1 MITKSQAKRKQDI
14 KTKLMAAIAMLLV
27 SSIMMVSSTYAWFT
41 LSTAPEV
48 TGIQTSVGANG
59 NLEMALLPESG
70 NVNDINSAQ
79 GDSAKGWTIKN
90 KTWGNLVDLSDS
102 SYGLTQIELYPSA
115 LNVATW
121 KEEGK
126 LNPATIAAALLKTPS
141 YGADGRVDSLV
152 ANTTT
157 STYDVS
163 STSFSNDTEH
173 AAAKGVRV
181 VGAASGMTDR
191 QLAYRNYRSAAS
203 TAMVQAQ
210 NAAMASLKQNGQGL
224 ANIAIKHAM
233 TSTATHT
240 QQEVLVLKAIVED
253 LLGTDSKTGS
263 LQYIEKAY
271 INYIIAYGASKANS
285 SMDDNAFAA
294 FANTIG
300 AMNSLEAVVAELG
313 TYGMNVNDVPGVSK
327 LLATIEKAES
337 AEEKIDALIG
347 TGDNIAWSSIS
358 VAMTDLVNPEMMTIN
373 GKFKA
378 YEAKEHVS
386 ELVQAIKDGITL
398 NVKPGSGVYAD
409 IADHCGNYKASVTLE
424 DIEYSGIEV
433 GDVTATMAT
442 ETNQN
447 PTYLDAY
454 AAVIVAAGAPESGAG
469 SQSMPISETYGYVID
484 LAFRTNAAA
493 SDLLLQTAPK
503 DRIYN
508 GDGNEE
514 VMGHGSTMTFESQNA
529 QFGAEQVKNLMKA
542 IRIVFL
548 QEGNVLATAKLD
560 MSAATDTQGGTGA
573 TAPIKLYTVNA
584 ATTTYTEATGITEFA
599 AGVTYYT
606 KAADSDTYTAVE
618 AGTAFDGSV
627 TYYTATTAAQSETFV
642 DDQASA
648 KIVAL
653 TQNQAATVSVLVY
666 LDGEYITNADVA
678 ISGKSAIGTMNL
690 QFSSSAQLDP
700 MDYAPLMEQGEET
713 QATQYDVTVDTV
725 AANKATAGQDYTY
738 TLEDG
743 KTIDSITVGG
753 VALETTDYTIAEKV
767 VTIPAAKVTGAIVI
781 TTKNV

>member
-70 NVNDINSAQ
+70 DVKDITSSQ
-79 GDSAKGWTIKN
+79 GDGAEAWAKKN

-115 LNVATW
+115 LNVASW
-121 KEEGK
+121 KEDGI
-126 LNPATIAAALLKTPS
+126 NPATIAAAMLKTPA
-141 YGADGRVDSLV
+141 YGADGRVSELV
-152 ANTTT
+152 EKTTT
-157 STYDVS
+157 STFDVS
-163 STSFSNDTEH
+163 SGTFSNNAEH

-191 QLAYRNYRSAAS
+191 QLAYRNFRSAAS

-233 TSTATHT
+233 NSDTTHT
-240 QQEVLVLKAIVED
+240 QDEVKVLKAIVED
-253 LLGTDSKTGS
+253 LLGTDAKPGS
-263 LQYIEKAY
+263 LQYIEEAY
-271 INYIIAYGASKANS
+271 INYIIAYGASKSS
-285 SMDDNAFAA
+285 SMDDNAFEA

-300 AMNSLEAVVAELG
+300 AMDSLEAVVAELG
-313 TYGMNVNDVPGVSK
+313 DYGISVDNAPGISK
-327 LLATIEKAES
+327 LLATIASVKEAET
-337 AEEKIDALIG
+337 KIVAL
-347 TGDNIAWSSIS
+347 TKNGDGSDRGDDVTWGEINT
-358 VAMTDLVNPEMMTIN
+358 AMKYLVDPAQMTIN
-373 GKFKA
+373 NSFPA
-378 YEAKEHVS
+378 FEAKKHVN
-386 ELVQAIKDGITL
+386 ELIQAVKDGITL

-424 DIEYSGIEV
+424 DIEYNGIEV
-433 GDVTATMAT
+433 GNVTATMAT
-442 ETNQN
+442 ETDQN

-454 AAVIVAAGAPESGAG
+454 AAAIVAAGAPESGAG

-584 ATTTYTEATGITEFA
+584 ATTTYEEATEGATHYYDTTDSTYKPA
-599 AGVTYYT
+599 DAGHPATHKAVTT
-606 KAADSDTYTAVE
+606 
-618 AGTAFDGSV
+618 
-627 TYYTATTAAQSETFV
+627 AQSETFV

-700 MDYAPLMEQGEET
+700 MDYAPLMAQGNPPAAGGETPEQGTE
-713 QATQYDVTVDTV
+713 VT
-725 AANKATAGQDYTY
+725 
-738 TLEDG
+738 
-743 KTIDSITVGG
+743 
-753 VALETTDYTIAEKV
+753 
-767 VTIPAAKVTGAIVI
+767 P
-781 TTKNV
+781 

>member
-70 NVNDINSAQ
+70 DVKDINSAQ
-79 GDSAKGWTIKN
+79 GDGGKAWAIKN
-90 KTWGNLVDLSDS
+90 KTWGNLVDLSDP

-121 KEEGK
+121 KEDGN
-126 LNPATIAAALLKTPS
+126 LNPATIAAAMLKTPA
-141 YGADGRVDSLV
+141 YGADGRVSELV
-152 ANTTT
+152 EKTTT
-157 STYDVS
+157 STFDAS
-163 STSFSNDTEH
+163 GTFSNDAEH

-240 QQEVLVLKAIVED
+240 QDEVKVLKAIVDD
-253 LLGTDSKTGS
+253 LLGTESKTGA
-263 LQYIEKAY
+263 LQYIEDAY

-300 AMNSLEAVVAELG
+300 AMDSLEAVVAELG
-313 TYGMNVNDVPGVSK
+313 TYGISVNDVPGISK
-327 LLATIEKAES
+327 LIATIASVKEAETEIEALTKAVDGS
-337 AEEKIDALIG
+337 AR
-347 TGDNIAWSSIS
+347 GDDVTWTEIS
-358 VAMTDLVNPEMMTIN
+358 GAMAYLVDPEQMTIN
-373 GKFKA
+373 NSFPA
-378 YEAKEHVS
+378 FEAKEHVN
-386 ELVQAIKDGITL
+386 ELIQAIKDGITL

-424 DIEYSGIEV
+424 DIEYNGIEV
-433 GDVTATMAT
+433 GNVNATMAT
-442 ETNQN
+442 ETDQN

-454 AAVIVAAGAPESGAG
+454 AAAIVAAGAPESGAG

-493 SDLLLQTAPK
+493 SDLLLQTAAV
-503 DRIYN
+503 DRIYQNSSGTEVQGPN
-508 GDGNEE
+508 GTTETT
-514 VMGHGSTMTFESQNA
+514 MGGGSTMTFESQNA

-584 ATTTYTEATGITEFA
+584 ATTTYEEATEGATHYYDTTDSTYKPA
-599 AGVTYYT
+599 DAGHPATHKAVTT
-606 KAADSDTYTAVE
+606 
-618 AGTAFDGSV
+618 
-627 TYYTATTAAQSETFV
+627 AQSETFV

-700 MDYAPLMEQGEET
+700 MDYAPLMAQGNPPAAGGETPEQGTE
-713 QATQYDVTVDTV
+713 VT
-725 AANKATAGQDYTY
+725 
-738 TLEDG
+738 
-743 KTIDSITVGG
+743 
-753 VALETTDYTIAEKV
+753 
-767 VTIPAAKVTGAIVI
+767 P
-781 TTKNV
+781 

>member
-70 NVNDINSAQ
+70 DVNDITSAQ
-79 GDSAKGWTIKN
+79 GDGGKAWAIKN
-90 KTWGNLVDLSDS
+90 ESWGNLVDLSDS

-121 KEEGK
+121 KEDGN
-126 LNPATIAAALLKTPS
+126 LNPATIAATMLKTPA
-141 YGADGRVDSLV
+141 YGADGRVSALL
-152 ANTTT
+152 ANTTP
-157 STYDVS
+157 SIYD
-163 STSFSNDTEH
+163 TGNNSFSNDAEH
-173 AAAKGVRV
+173 ANKFGVRA

-233 TSTATHT
+233 NSGTTHT
-240 QQEVLVLKAIVED
+240 QDEVKVLKAIVED
-253 LLGTDSKTGS
+253 LLGTNSKTGS
-263 LQYIEKAY
+263 LQYIEEAY
-271 INYIIAYGASKANS
+271 INYIIAYGASKAS

-300 AMNSLEAVVAELG
+300 AMDSLEAVVAELG

-327 LLATIEKAES
+327 LIATIASVKEAETKIEALTKKDGS
-337 AEEKIDALIG
+337 AR
-347 TGDNIAWSSIS
+347 GDDVTWTEIS
-358 VAMTDLVNPEMMTIN
+358 GAMAYLVDPEQMTIN
-373 GKFKA
+373 NSFPAFKA
-378 YEAKEHVS
+378 QEHVS
-386 ELVQAIKDGITL
+386 ELIQAVKDGITL

-409 IADHCGNYKASVTLE
+409 IADHCGDYKASVTLN
-424 DIEYSGIEV
+424 DLEYNGIKV

-442 ETNQN
+442 ETDQST
-447 PTYLDAY
+447 TYLDAY

-469 SQSMPISETYGYVID
+469 SQSMPISETYGYIID

-493 SDLLLQTAPK
+493 SDLLLQTAAV
-503 DRIYN
+503 DRIYQNSSGTEVQGPN
-508 GDGNEE
+508 GTTETT
-514 VMGHGSTMTFESQNA
+514 MGGGSTMTFESQNA

-584 ATTTYTEATGITEFA
+584 ATTTYEEATEGATHYYDTTDSTYKPA
-599 AGVTYYT
+599 DADHPATHKAVTT
-606 KAADSDTYTAVE
+606 
-618 AGTAFDGSV
+618 
-627 TYYTATTAAQSETFV
+627 AQSETYV
-642 DDQASA
+642 NDQASA

-666 LDGEYITNADVA
+666 LDGEHITNADVA

-700 MDYAPLMEQGEET
+700 MDYTPLMEQGDSPAQGGE
-713 QATQYDVTVDTV
+713 
-725 AANKATAGQDYTY
+725 GQGTN
-738 TLEDG
+738 
-743 KTIDSITVGG
+743 
-753 VALETTDYTIAEKV
+753 
-767 VTIPAAKVTGAIVI
+767 P
-781 TTKNV
+781 